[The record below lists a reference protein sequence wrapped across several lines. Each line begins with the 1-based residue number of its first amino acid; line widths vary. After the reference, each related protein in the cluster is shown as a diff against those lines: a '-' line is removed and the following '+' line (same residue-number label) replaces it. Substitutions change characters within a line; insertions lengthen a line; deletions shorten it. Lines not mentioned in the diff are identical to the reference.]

1 MAGPLGALRHIHAHQ
16 ERQEGRSAATASRSR
31 PARRLGTMGALVVA
45 SAAAIAM
52 AMLPVVATPASAQGT
67 WTLTLGTSTGA
78 TTTGFVVNGTVTPD
92 GEAGFV
98 EVVYEP
104 TGTPITSSSP
114 TAGCVNN
121 VCAGNLV
128 FGNGVTTPQSVS
140 VAVDQLS
147 PNTSYIYELLA
158 TEDDD
163 DATFT
168 STTGTFSTSAN
179 PSGPAAPIDPPN
191 NPSSNGIFGQCSG
204 DAACVNDMNGV
215 RAAQENL
222 APLSS

>member
-163 DATFT
+163 DR
-168 STTGTFSTSAN
+168 STDRPTQQPLVERDLRAVLRGCRLRERHERR
-179 PSGPAAPIDPPN
+179 PGLPGEPGPAG
-191 NPSSNGIFGQCSG
+191 PSQQLVVAFG
-204 DAACVNDMNGV
+204 N
-215 RAAQENL
+215 
-222 APLSS
+222 